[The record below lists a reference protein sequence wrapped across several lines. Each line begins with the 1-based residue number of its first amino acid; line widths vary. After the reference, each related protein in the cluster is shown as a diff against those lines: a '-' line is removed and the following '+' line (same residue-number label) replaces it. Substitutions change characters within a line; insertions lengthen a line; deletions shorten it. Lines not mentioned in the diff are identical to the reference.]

1 MEQIYKIAGLTIAM
15 DTFGRTLEQAK
26 PYLAECGGDVD
37 IYIDSAWERCKQF
50 FPNVSDDLGEYMYT
64 ASDFYKKLLLHGGFM
79 LHSSAVVVDDKAY
92 LFTADSGT
100 GKSTHTGLW
109 LKLFGDRAYIL
120 NDDKPAVRREED
132 GWYVYGTPWSGKYD
146 ISRNVR
152 VPLAGIA
159 CIYRSD
165 ENCIYPY
172 GGLEAIQSVIKQV
185 NRPRQMEFRAN
196 LMELMD
202 CLLTE
207 VPIWKLYCNM
217 DITAAQVSY
226 RAMSGKDN

>member
-26 PYLAECGGDVD
+26 PYLSKCDGQVD
-37 IYIDSAWERCKQF
+37 IHIDSAWERCKHLL
-50 FPNVSDDLGEYMYT
+50 PGVSDDLGEYMYT
-64 ASDFYKKLLLHGGFM
+64 ATDFYRKLLLHGGFM
-79 LHSSAVVVDDKAY
+79 LHSSAVVVDGKAY

-120 NDDKPAVRREED
+120 NDDKPAVRRESD
-132 GWYVYGTPWSGKYD
+132 GWFVYGTPWSGKHD
-146 ISRNVR
+146 ISRNAR

-159 CIYRSD
+159 CIKRAS
-165 ENCIYPY
+165 ENSIHPF
-172 GGLEAIQSVIKQV
+172 GGLEAIQAIIKQV

-196 LMELMD
+196 LMDLMD
-202 CLLTE
+202 RLLTE
-207 VPIWKLYCNM
+207 ISVWKLHCNM
-217 DITAAQVSY
+217 DISAAQLSY
-226 RAMSGKDN
+226 SAMSGKEN